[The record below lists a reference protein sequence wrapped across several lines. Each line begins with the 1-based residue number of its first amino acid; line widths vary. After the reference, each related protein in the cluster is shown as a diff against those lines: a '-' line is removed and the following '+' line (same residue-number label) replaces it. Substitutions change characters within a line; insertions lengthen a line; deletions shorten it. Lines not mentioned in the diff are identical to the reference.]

1 MKRRILPG
9 GLVTALR
16 TLSILPVP
24 GREAERFSD
33 SLYWF
38 PITGFLLGVLQAG
51 LGYTGNTFG
60 WPELSS
66 LLVVLGGIALT
77 RGLHADGLADFADGF
92 WGGKTREAAL
102 RIMKDPQVGSFGV
115 LALVAVMGM
124 KWVLL
129 LQLLHHD
136 AFNWIVA
143 GTVLSRWVMVP
154 LAVMLPYART
164 GGGTAASFVEGS
176 KRVHLVLA
184 TISMLVLL
192 FSLMGFQPLFSLAA
206 AASALLAGMVTG
218 FASKRKLGGV
228 TGDVLGA
235 TSELTEV
242 AVWLAGALILR

>member
-1 MKRRILPG
+1 MPR

-24 GREAERFSD
+24 GRDAERFSD

-38 PITGFLLGVLQAG
+38 PFAGFLLGVLQAA

-60 WPELSS
+60 WPELSA

-143 GTVLSRWVMVP
+143 GIMLSRWIQVP
-154 LAVMLPYART
+154 LAVLLPYARKE
-164 GGGTAASFVEGS
+164 GGTAASFVEGS
-176 KRVHLVLA
+176 KREHLVFA
-184 TISMLVLL
+184 TIIMFLLL
-192 FSLMGFQPLFSLAA
+192 FSIMGFQPFL
-206 AASALLAGMVTG
+206 ALLAGVATLLAGTITG
-218 FASKRKLGGV
+218 FAANRKLGGV

-235 TSELTEV
+235 ASELTEV
-242 AVWLAGALILR
+242 AVWFAGALFFR